1 MNSSFKAWL
10 GIYKLNRQRRL
21 DEQKIGLDKV
31 EAPSLDEIDPGEA
44 QSFSFDVNGEEEEKE
59 LVYVTCEDVSVG
71 DDESSSEG
79 LEDVLDDESFFTDEL
94 AEKTVLSRNTREDKS
109 IQAKPQPK
117 G

>member
-44 QSFSFDVNGEEEEKE
+44 QSFSIDVNGEEEEKE
-59 LVYVTCEDVSVG
+59 LVYVTCQDVSVG
-71 DDESSSEG
+71 DYESSSE
-79 LEDVLDDESFFTDEL
+79 
-94 AEKTVLSRNTREDKS
+94 
-109 IQAKPQPK
+109 
-117 G
+117 